1 MEFEFSAAHFA
12 RIQMTHQA
20 AEALGRP
27 YPQGID
33 RFELLDLQ
41 IAKIHGVKCEIPAKL
56 ERIELSKIIQMK
68 IITLQNYVANTD
80 SIHPNAKRLH
90 RSWRRLVAR
99 YSLTTVKVKLWPG
112 AS

>member
-1 MEFEFSAAHFA
+1 LAFGDLRRLSFAVAVEFEFSAAHFA

-41 IAKIHGVKCEIPAKL
+41 IAKIHGVKQLPSSFTHGSFRNGDKLGKLSVPITFKAFGEIGIN
-56 ERIELSKIIQMK
+56 R
-68 IITLQNYVANTD
+68 NN
-80 SIHPNAKRLH
+80 RL
-90 RSWRRLVAR
+90 
-99 YSLTTVKVKLWPG
+99 P
-112 AS
+112 